1 MFNNTRHSKLNNMH
15 NKLRLRPFIIIYH
28 QHSKLIILLDR
39 MVINR
44 VIDMVIDRVINKV
57 VNWVINMTA
66 NCILVVNKPIMV
78 VNITTM
84 GVNKVVT
91 FF

>member
-1 MFNNTRHSKLNNMH
+1 
-15 NKLRLRPFIIIYH
+15 
-28 QHSKLIILLDR
+28 
-39 MVINR
+39 MVMGLCTHINSS
-44 VIDMVIDRVINKV
+44 IFLIDRVINKV